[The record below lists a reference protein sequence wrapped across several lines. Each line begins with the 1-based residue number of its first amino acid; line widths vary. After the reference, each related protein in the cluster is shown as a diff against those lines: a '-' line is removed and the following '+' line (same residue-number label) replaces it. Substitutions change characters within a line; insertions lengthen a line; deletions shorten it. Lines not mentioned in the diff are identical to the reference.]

1 LYFSFGF
8 AESDFD
14 CVSYRIARILLA
26 LPASLLS
33 QPRTASIAEIP
44 GARKMCGIVAV
55 YSRREPV
62 SPAILERATKT
73 LYHRGPDGQCQW
85 ISRDGRVGLGHA
97 RLSIIDLAT
106 GDQPIASED
115 DRTHIV
121 ANGEFYEYEPIQR
134 ELETRGHHL
143 RTRSDSEIALHLYEE
158 VGVHCL
164 HRLRGEFA
172 FVIWDEKQQSL
183 FAARDRFGIKPLF
196 YAWHNQKLYIASE
209 VKALFAVGVPA
220 RWDEESVYNSFT
232 GGGHQMRSLY
242 DGVFMVPPG
251 HYLVAT
257 EKHFQISRY
266 WDFNYPLAGE
276 SGRKM
281 SDADYIAEF
290 RHELEEAVRIRL
302 RADVPVGVY
311 LSGGLDSCAVLGL
324 AARHHPE
331 PIRAFTLTF
340 DDVAYDEGPIAR
352 EMALLTGAEFNTIPI
367 NQDHLAANFA
377 DAILQAESFCV
388 NAHGVAKYLLSK
400 AVRDAGYKVVIT
412 GEGSDEILGGYAHFR
427 RDMLLYNREG
437 QDAAEIEQLL
447 TWLNENNTV
456 SRGLLLPDGDV
467 GNLEAVR
474 RILGYVPSWFET
486 FSSRAVKASPLLA
499 EDFSCRFKHRE
510 SYLQL
515 LSDLDVNGQLKGR
528 DALNQSLYLWG
539 KSMLPNY
546 ILTML
551 GDRMEM
557 AHSIEGRVPFLDH
570 HVVEC
575 ICRQPVNMKIRG
587 VTEKYVLREA
597 VRDVITDTVYKRQ
610 KHPFLSPPAT
620 LNPDQT
626 FNIYVQDMLR
636 GGTMASIP
644 YFDQMEI
651 VNMLDRIHT
660 MDAGARTAYDQI
672 LMPLVSMCV
681 LHEGFGMEC

>member
-1 LYFSFGF
+1 
-8 AESDFD
+8 
-14 CVSYRIARILLA
+14 
-26 LPASLLS
+26 
-33 QPRTASIAEIP
+33 
-44 GARKMCGIVAV
+44 MCGIVAV

-62 SPAILERATKT
+62 LREIVQRATKS
-73 LYHRGPDGQCQW
+73 LYHRGPDGQRQW

-97 RLSIIDLAT
+97 RLSIIDLTT

-115 DRTHIV
+115 DHTHIV
-121 ANGEFYEYEPIQR
+121 ANGEFYEYEAIQR
-134 ELETRGHHL
+134 ELESRGHRL

-158 VGVHCL
+158 VGVHGV

-172 FVIWDEKQQSL
+172 FVIWDEKQHCL

-196 YAWHNQKLYIASE
+196 YAWHNNVLYLASE
-209 VKALFAVGVPA
+209 VKALFAAGVPG
-220 RWDEESVYNSFT
+220 RWDAESVYLSFT
-232 GGGHQMRSLY
+232 FGGHQMRTLY
-242 DGVFMVPPG
+242 DGVHMVPPG
-251 HYLVAT
+251 HYLIAT
-257 EKHFQISRY
+257 EKHFQITRY
-266 WDFNYPLAGE
+266 WDFNYPVA
-276 SGRKM
+276 SASSAKM
-281 SDADYIAEF
+281 SDADYAAEF
-290 RHELEEAVRIRL
+290 RHGLEEAVRIRL

-340 DDVAYDEGPIAR
+340 EDAAYDEGPIAR
-352 EMALLTGAEFNTIPI
+352 EMASLAGAEFNAIPI
-367 NQDHLAANFA
+367 NQEVLANNFA
-377 DAILQAESFCV
+377 DAILQSETFCV
-388 NAHGVAKYLLSK
+388 NAHGVAKFMLSK
-400 AVRDAGYKVVIT
+400 AVRDAGYKVVVT

-437 QDAAEIEQLL
+437 QDATEIEELL
-447 TWLNENNTV
+447 KWLNDSNKV
-456 SRGLLLPDGDV
+456 SRGMLLPDGDV
-467 GNLEAVR
+467 GDLEAVR
-474 RILGYVPSWFET
+474 RILGYVPSWCET
-486 FSSRAVKASPLLA
+486 FSSRAMKAQPLLS

-510 SYLQL
+510 NYVPL
-515 LSDLDVNGQLKGR
+515 LSDIDVPGQLTGR
-528 DALNQSLYLWG
+528 DPLNQSLYLWG
-539 KSMLPNY
+539 KSVLANY

-575 ICRQPVNMKIRG
+575 ICRQPVNQKIRG
-587 VTEKYVLREA
+587 MTEKYVLREA
-597 VRDVITDTVYKRQ
+597 VKDVITDTVYRRQ

-636 GGTMASIP
+636 GSTMASIP
-644 YFDQMEI
+644 FFDQKAI
-651 VNMLDRIHT
+651 VTMLDRLKD

-681 LHEGFGMEC
+681 IHEGFGMES